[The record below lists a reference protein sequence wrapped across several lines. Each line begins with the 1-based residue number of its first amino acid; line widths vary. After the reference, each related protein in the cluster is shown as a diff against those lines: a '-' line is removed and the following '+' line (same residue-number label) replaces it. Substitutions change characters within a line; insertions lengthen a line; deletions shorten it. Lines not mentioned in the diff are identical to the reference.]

1 MANKVQIIKN
11 RIMNIK
17 SFYVYLFAIISSLL
31 TFLFFYVTNNILTE
45 DKIVKEN
52 IDIYDVAKK
61 EAVKLGRIEPDEKE
75 IVKVIGADGKVIVPT
90 LTYVDIW
97 GMGENSNKSFWT
109 NINKS
114 KSFISFYLS
123 ISSYEGEK
131 LTDYLTD
138 YDVDLRKIVYELISQ
153 KTLENFDG
161 SQGKKKFLEDLK
173 NEFNAYLD
181 KKELDP
187 IVFGI
192 YFKVFAITTR
202 NWLHKFSVIY
212 FFIFINRI
220 CNFW

>member
-11 RIMNIK
+11 KIMNIK

-90 LTYVDIW
+90 LTYVDIG

-114 KSFISFYLS
+114 KSFISFDLS

-153 KTLENFDG
+153 KTLKNFDG

-202 NWLHKFSVIY
+202 N
-212 FFIFINRI
+212 
-220 CNFW
+220 